1 MTLYLTGHVIRG
13 RSPPSVTRFIIVDF
27 FIPRETKAIT
37 NEEDKI
43 EENQELM
50 MIVLILILN
59 MEFNDISAVTSI
71 SPYLNKTSP
80 YFFFKSSTS
89 PNENQYY
96 KLTFFMSVF
105 PSYRN
110 QSIDLQSKSI
120 DWFLCEGNI
129 GMKKVDRFL
138 KLF

>member
-1 MTLYLTGHVIRG
+1 MTLYLTGHVIKG

-59 MEFNDISAVTSI
+59 MEFNDISVTSI

-80 YFFFKSSTS
+80 YFFLKSSTL

-110 QSIDLQSKSI
+110 QSIDLQCKSI
-120 DWFLCEGNI
+120 DWFLYEGNI

-138 KLF
+138 KFF